1 MPSTTT
7 HVTSVPLCQIC
18 FVHPAYADAR
28 IPGSSWAYVCGI
40 CFLDLGCSLGLGRG
54 QELILASATA
64 LDERAYSTWYRE
76 VCRSMSH
83 FCGMTPDDIDDYN
96 YSDDFA
102 AGLTP
107 VASMRAAAEAAGFVL

>member
-64 LDERAYSTWYRE
+64 LDDQCQARNPRGGGRCQRE
-76 VCRSMSH
+76 AIDGRVCAHHSEWIEPRS
-83 FCGMTPDDIDDYN
+83 
-96 YSDDFA
+96 
-102 AGLTP
+102 
-107 VASMRAAAEAAGFVL
+107 